1 MRDFSGNRNLKITN
15 LSLPTMAVLYKWF
28 GLVLYALT
36 CLAIANTEAKCGGR
50 TLLTDLQGTISDGPK
65 NYPANTLCEWLI
77 KGE

>member
-36 CLAIANTEAKCGGR
+36 CLAIAITEAKCGGR
-50 TLLTDLQGTISDGPK
+50 TLLTDLQGTISDGPN
-65 NYPANTLCEWLI
+65 NYSANTLCEWLI